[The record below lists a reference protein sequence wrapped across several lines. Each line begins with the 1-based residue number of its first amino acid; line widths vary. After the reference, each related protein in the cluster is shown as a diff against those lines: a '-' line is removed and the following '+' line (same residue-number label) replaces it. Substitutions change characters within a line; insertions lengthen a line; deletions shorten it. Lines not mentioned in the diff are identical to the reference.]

1 MTAMSI
7 QQQADDLRGL
17 IEGSRSLI
25 AEGRFIDI
33 SEIEQ
38 KMTRLFDTVSEN
50 PQASLNL
57 DVGKL
62 AGSLAHLMGELDSLE
77 EDLTRQHE
85 NLNAENTVAPNSA
98 AAAYQS

>member
-7 QQQADDLRGL
+7 QQQADDLHGL

-25 AEGRFIDI
+25 ADGRFVDI
-33 SEIEQ
+33 SEVEQ

-50 PQASLNL
+50 PQASLNV

-62 AGSLAHLMGELDSLE
+62 ADSLAHLMGELDNLE
-77 EDLTRQHE
+77 ADLTQQHE
-85 NLNAENTVAPNSA
+85 SLKAEDTVAPNSA